1 VKSEN
6 IQRGDNDETIKRSI
20 TEYVKA
26 HKAKYKWVKEL
37 QFVDIIPKSA
47 SGKRLRRVLRDID
60 RAERKKQGTRPRL

>member
-47 SGKRLRRVLRDID
+47 SGKILRRVLRDID